1 MDSNITEYDK
11 IISLE
16 MNDKQTSITPELLHA
31 LPKEVENNLIDYI
44 NTVPYIKSLIAP
56 NRPLAKDLPRD
67 EDGKIIID
75 LTKPHLL
82 ENMDYFR
89 PSALHYLQYGNYTE
103 LKPNAN
109 PNSAYGK
116 WIRQELDR
124 CWNGM
129 IRKSDGEW
137 ITGPM
142 YFFLNYSVMEVTK
155 TKKGSKQGY
164 RIQSFP
170 EVWEG
175 IYYRFHY
182 LYQARYGGIY
192 NDFKGGNHCAELASR
207 GKGKSYSLSSLL
219 AHNFVLGEA
228 EEAKTNIMSAVVAD
242 NKEYLS
248 SKDGTLSKFINI
260 IDFCA
265 EHTQFPRRRILNSI
279 ASMTWKMG
287 YKDAELNIDKGT
299 QNTVIGVTI
308 NDDIKKIRGKRM
320 SLIGIE
326 EYGSFPKLIDLYAV
340 MKPSVQEGDYVFGMI
355 YMVGCVCAGT
365 KVWTLDGRNI
375 NIEQLKKEDGII
387 GYSEL
392 PVVRDNYIFYNDG
405 ITRESIGKVI
415 QPAKKE
421 CLEIT
426 LSNGNSLKC
435 SIDHPILKQFKHT
448 KRLGSYKETNKRR
461 TLFKEQFVRA
471 DSLKINDRICECR
484 TINIFG
490 NEQLFDARLVGMLI
504 GDGSYGFNETPKY
517 SSEDEELL
525 TYIKEKYSTSLSNT
539 HITKKLKIYEDIRI
553 KDICS
558 KLKEIGIYG
567 QTKLKKRLPLNY
579 QKLDEQNIKE
589 LLSGLYD
596 TDGCYYFKDKNS
608 SITIT
613 QSNKSI
619 LEEIQILWRKFGV
632 ICSIKETKPTLNS
645 NRLDKNPWFTLTI
658 TGAINLQKACKVLIP
673 LVFHKKESKNNIEK
687 FFNNYNPNKVKG
699 YNSNYLVYKI
709 VSIKSIGEQVVYNL
723 SACTSRT
730 YLANN
735 IITHNTAGDKDSDF
749 YGARE
754 IMYNPKGYNI
764 YNIPNI
770 YDKININKKDF
781 IYFFPGYLNRKGCY
795 DENGNSDVIKALI
808 EILLERYNIKYH
820 STDPNTLLKN
830 IAEVP
835 ITPSEAIL
843 KANGNLF
850 PTTDITERIGQL
862 DANPSEFDDVYV
874 GDLVFK
880 DDKIIYTPTNDNS
893 IREFPHKDNK
903 INGAI
908 EIFEMPKIDRDNKVF
923 RGRYIAGLDPVD
935 DDTSETMSLLSIF
948 VLDLWTDKIV
958 CEWTGRLSYVD
969 DGYERIR
976 KICLFYNAVLNYE
989 NNKKGIFAYFS
1000 KMNCLYLL
1008 APTLEFLKDKDMIK
1022 SSSYINNKSFGVNA
1036 SASIN
1041 NYARHLLREWL
1052 IKPVVTTSRNEQ
1064 GELITTTKPLLY
1076 TIRNR
1081 ALLKELLL
1089 FNSEGNFD
1097 RISAMGMLMLY
1108 REDRIVT
1115 LKDNLQNNK
1124 VPDNYLGNDKF
1135 FTQNYNN
1142 YQNRYKKY
1150 YKKVNNNDNYS
1161 LT

>member
-16 MNDKQTSITPELLHA
+16 MNDKQTPITPELLHA

-279 ASMTWKMG
+279 ATMTWKMG

-355 YMVGCVCAGT
+355 YMVG
-365 KVWTLDGRNI
+365 
-375 NIEQLKKEDGII
+375 
-387 GYSEL
+387 
-392 PVVRDNYIFYNDG
+392 
-405 ITRESIGKVI
+405 
-415 QPAKKE
+415 
-421 CLEIT
+421 
-426 LSNGNSLKC
+426 
-435 SIDHPILKQFKHT
+435 
-448 KRLGSYKETNKRR
+448 
-461 TLFKEQFVRA
+461 
-471 DSLKINDRICECR
+471 
-484 TINIFG
+484 
-490 NEQLFDARLVGMLI
+490 
-504 GDGSYGFNETPKY
+504 
-517 SSEDEELL
+517 
-525 TYIKEKYSTSLSNT
+525 
-539 HITKKLKIYEDIRI
+539 
-553 KDICS
+553 
-558 KLKEIGIYG
+558 
-567 QTKLKKRLPLNY
+567 
-579 QKLDEQNIKE
+579 
-589 LLSGLYD
+589 
-596 TDGCYYFKDKNS
+596 
-608 SITIT
+608 
-613 QSNKSI
+613 
-619 LEEIQILWRKFGV
+619 
-632 ICSIKETKPTLNS
+632 
-645 NRLDKNPWFTLTI
+645 
-658 TGAINLQKACKVLIP
+658 
-673 LVFHKKESKNNIEK
+673 
-687 FFNNYNPNKVKG
+687 
-699 YNSNYLVYKI
+699 
-709 VSIKSIGEQVVYNL
+709 
-723 SACTSRT
+723 
-730 YLANN
+730 
-735 IITHNTAGDKDSDF
+735 TAGDKDSDF

>member
-16 MNDKQTSITPELLHA
+16 MNDKQTPITPELLHA

-355 YMVGCVCAGT
+355 YMVG
-365 KVWTLDGRNI
+365 
-375 NIEQLKKEDGII
+375 
-387 GYSEL
+387 
-392 PVVRDNYIFYNDG
+392 
-405 ITRESIGKVI
+405 
-415 QPAKKE
+415 
-421 CLEIT
+421 
-426 LSNGNSLKC
+426 
-435 SIDHPILKQFKHT
+435 
-448 KRLGSYKETNKRR
+448 
-461 TLFKEQFVRA
+461 
-471 DSLKINDRICECR
+471 
-484 TINIFG
+484 
-490 NEQLFDARLVGMLI
+490 
-504 GDGSYGFNETPKY
+504 
-517 SSEDEELL
+517 
-525 TYIKEKYSTSLSNT
+525 
-539 HITKKLKIYEDIRI
+539 
-553 KDICS
+553 
-558 KLKEIGIYG
+558 
-567 QTKLKKRLPLNY
+567 
-579 QKLDEQNIKE
+579 
-589 LLSGLYD
+589 
-596 TDGCYYFKDKNS
+596 
-608 SITIT
+608 
-613 QSNKSI
+613 
-619 LEEIQILWRKFGV
+619 
-632 ICSIKETKPTLNS
+632 
-645 NRLDKNPWFTLTI
+645 
-658 TGAINLQKACKVLIP
+658 
-673 LVFHKKESKNNIEK
+673 
-687 FFNNYNPNKVKG
+687 
-699 YNSNYLVYKI
+699 
-709 VSIKSIGEQVVYNL
+709 
-723 SACTSRT
+723 
-730 YLANN
+730 
-735 IITHNTAGDKDSDF
+735 TAGDKDSDF

-1115 LKDNLQNNK
+1115 LKDNLQNTK

>member
-355 YMVGCVCAGT
+355 YMVG
-365 KVWTLDGRNI
+365 
-375 NIEQLKKEDGII
+375 
-387 GYSEL
+387 
-392 PVVRDNYIFYNDG
+392 
-405 ITRESIGKVI
+405 
-415 QPAKKE
+415 
-421 CLEIT
+421 
-426 LSNGNSLKC
+426 
-435 SIDHPILKQFKHT
+435 
-448 KRLGSYKETNKRR
+448 
-461 TLFKEQFVRA
+461 
-471 DSLKINDRICECR
+471 
-484 TINIFG
+484 
-490 NEQLFDARLVGMLI
+490 
-504 GDGSYGFNETPKY
+504 
-517 SSEDEELL
+517 
-525 TYIKEKYSTSLSNT
+525 
-539 HITKKLKIYEDIRI
+539 
-553 KDICS
+553 
-558 KLKEIGIYG
+558 
-567 QTKLKKRLPLNY
+567 
-579 QKLDEQNIKE
+579 
-589 LLSGLYD
+589 
-596 TDGCYYFKDKNS
+596 
-608 SITIT
+608 
-613 QSNKSI
+613 
-619 LEEIQILWRKFGV
+619 
-632 ICSIKETKPTLNS
+632 
-645 NRLDKNPWFTLTI
+645 
-658 TGAINLQKACKVLIP
+658 
-673 LVFHKKESKNNIEK
+673 
-687 FFNNYNPNKVKG
+687 
-699 YNSNYLVYKI
+699 
-709 VSIKSIGEQVVYNL
+709 
-723 SACTSRT
+723 
-730 YLANN
+730 
-735 IITHNTAGDKDSDF
+735 TAGDKDSDF

-880 DDKIIYTPTNDNS
+880 DDKIIYTPTNDNA

>member
-355 YMVGCVCAGT
+355 YMVG
-365 KVWTLDGRNI
+365 
-375 NIEQLKKEDGII
+375 
-387 GYSEL
+387 
-392 PVVRDNYIFYNDG
+392 
-405 ITRESIGKVI
+405 
-415 QPAKKE
+415 
-421 CLEIT
+421 
-426 LSNGNSLKC
+426 
-435 SIDHPILKQFKHT
+435 
-448 KRLGSYKETNKRR
+448 
-461 TLFKEQFVRA
+461 
-471 DSLKINDRICECR
+471 
-484 TINIFG
+484 
-490 NEQLFDARLVGMLI
+490 
-504 GDGSYGFNETPKY
+504 
-517 SSEDEELL
+517 
-525 TYIKEKYSTSLSNT
+525 
-539 HITKKLKIYEDIRI
+539 
-553 KDICS
+553 
-558 KLKEIGIYG
+558 
-567 QTKLKKRLPLNY
+567 
-579 QKLDEQNIKE
+579 
-589 LLSGLYD
+589 
-596 TDGCYYFKDKNS
+596 
-608 SITIT
+608 
-613 QSNKSI
+613 
-619 LEEIQILWRKFGV
+619 
-632 ICSIKETKPTLNS
+632 
-645 NRLDKNPWFTLTI
+645 
-658 TGAINLQKACKVLIP
+658 
-673 LVFHKKESKNNIEK
+673 
-687 FFNNYNPNKVKG
+687 
-699 YNSNYLVYKI
+699 
-709 VSIKSIGEQVVYNL
+709 
-723 SACTSRT
+723 
-730 YLANN
+730 
-735 IITHNTAGDKDSDF
+735 TAGDKDSDF

>member
-16 MNDKQTSITPELLHA
+16 MNDKQTPITPELLHA

-355 YMVGCVCAGT
+355 YMVG
-365 KVWTLDGRNI
+365 
-375 NIEQLKKEDGII
+375 
-387 GYSEL
+387 
-392 PVVRDNYIFYNDG
+392 
-405 ITRESIGKVI
+405 
-415 QPAKKE
+415 
-421 CLEIT
+421 
-426 LSNGNSLKC
+426 
-435 SIDHPILKQFKHT
+435 
-448 KRLGSYKETNKRR
+448 
-461 TLFKEQFVRA
+461 
-471 DSLKINDRICECR
+471 
-484 TINIFG
+484 
-490 NEQLFDARLVGMLI
+490 
-504 GDGSYGFNETPKY
+504 
-517 SSEDEELL
+517 
-525 TYIKEKYSTSLSNT
+525 
-539 HITKKLKIYEDIRI
+539 
-553 KDICS
+553 
-558 KLKEIGIYG
+558 
-567 QTKLKKRLPLNY
+567 
-579 QKLDEQNIKE
+579 
-589 LLSGLYD
+589 
-596 TDGCYYFKDKNS
+596 
-608 SITIT
+608 
-613 QSNKSI
+613 
-619 LEEIQILWRKFGV
+619 
-632 ICSIKETKPTLNS
+632 
-645 NRLDKNPWFTLTI
+645 
-658 TGAINLQKACKVLIP
+658 
-673 LVFHKKESKNNIEK
+673 
-687 FFNNYNPNKVKG
+687 
-699 YNSNYLVYKI
+699 
-709 VSIKSIGEQVVYNL
+709 
-723 SACTSRT
+723 
-730 YLANN
+730 
-735 IITHNTAGDKDSDF
+735 TAGDKDSDF

>member
-355 YMVGCVCAGT
+355 YMVG
-365 KVWTLDGRNI
+365 
-375 NIEQLKKEDGII
+375 
-387 GYSEL
+387 
-392 PVVRDNYIFYNDG
+392 
-405 ITRESIGKVI
+405 
-415 QPAKKE
+415 
-421 CLEIT
+421 
-426 LSNGNSLKC
+426 
-435 SIDHPILKQFKHT
+435 
-448 KRLGSYKETNKRR
+448 
-461 TLFKEQFVRA
+461 
-471 DSLKINDRICECR
+471 
-484 TINIFG
+484 
-490 NEQLFDARLVGMLI
+490 
-504 GDGSYGFNETPKY
+504 
-517 SSEDEELL
+517 
-525 TYIKEKYSTSLSNT
+525 
-539 HITKKLKIYEDIRI
+539 
-553 KDICS
+553 
-558 KLKEIGIYG
+558 
-567 QTKLKKRLPLNY
+567 
-579 QKLDEQNIKE
+579 
-589 LLSGLYD
+589 
-596 TDGCYYFKDKNS
+596 
-608 SITIT
+608 
-613 QSNKSI
+613 
-619 LEEIQILWRKFGV
+619 
-632 ICSIKETKPTLNS
+632 
-645 NRLDKNPWFTLTI
+645 
-658 TGAINLQKACKVLIP
+658 
-673 LVFHKKESKNNIEK
+673 
-687 FFNNYNPNKVKG
+687 
-699 YNSNYLVYKI
+699 
-709 VSIKSIGEQVVYNL
+709 
-723 SACTSRT
+723 
-730 YLANN
+730 
-735 IITHNTAGDKDSDF
+735 TAGDKDSDF

-880 DDKIIYTPTNDNS
+880 DDKIIYTPTNDNA

-1076 TIRNR
+1076 TIKNR